1 MIMFIVLII
10 AGYGLWSDKGCYVT
24 NEFGTNVMC
33 QCNHLTSFAIL
44 LVSLIS
50 IHTTVGCV

>member
-1 MIMFIVLII
+1 MNMFIVLII

-44 LVSLIS
+44 LVSLIT